1 MPPSSHNLVIFLKHS
16 YFSMHSSANN
26 NNNAKNKMKC
36 KNNKN
41 KQKKAAVVVTTKI
54 TAAVSIATNNISHT
68 NGVT

>member
-1 MPPSSHNLVIFLKHS
+1 MPTIMSKISRFVTT
-16 YFSMHSSANN
+16 SMRGKNKMINSMP
-26 NNNAKNKMKC
+26 AKNKMKC
-36 KNNKN
+36 KNN